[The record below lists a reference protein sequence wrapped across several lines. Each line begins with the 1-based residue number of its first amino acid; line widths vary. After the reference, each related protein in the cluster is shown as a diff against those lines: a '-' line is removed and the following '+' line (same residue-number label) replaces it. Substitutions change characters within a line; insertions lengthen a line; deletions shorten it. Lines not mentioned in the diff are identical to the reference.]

1 MGWYIVITEEMRALG
16 LSGND
21 LVVFATLH
29 GYCQKGDGCYYGGQ
43 SALAER
49 CGIAL
54 RTLRDIVRRLK
65 HDDYLEEF
73 QVVKGGKS
81 LTAYSVKWPA
91 EIAGGERQKLP
102 VGAADSAGKK
112 ENENPFTNVKDT
124 LSSSRTRGKKI
135 PPTLEE
141 VAAYC
146 RERGSAVDPEAF
158 VAFYTS
164 NGWKVGKSPMK
175 DWTAAIV
182 TWERRIKNERSAG
195 RRTTPAAPSK
205 KGDYF
210 VENLKALDRL
220 QGTHRYEEYLAA
232 KGGAVVD
239 EQ

>member
-1 MGWYIVITEEMRALG
+1 MGWYIVITEEMQALG

-49 CGIAL
+49 CGITD
-54 RTLRDIVRRLK
+54 RTLRNIIRALA

-73 QVVKGGKS
+73 HVVKGGKS
-81 LTAYSVKWPA
+81 LTAYSVKWP
-91 EIAGGERQKLP
+91 EKISGEERKKFP
-102 VGAADSAGKK
+102 VGPEKISGRK
-112 ENENPFTNVKDT
+112 ENENTFTNVKDT
-124 LSSSRTRGKKI
+124 LSSPRTRGKKI

-182 TWERRIKNERSAG
+182 TWERRITNDRSAG

>member
-49 CGIAL
+49 CGITD
-54 RTLRDIVRRLK
+54 RTLRNIIRDLV
-65 HDDYLEEF
+65 HDGYLEEF

-81 LTAYSVKWPA
+81 LTAYSVKWP
-91 EIAGGERQKLP
+91 EKI
-102 VGAADSAGKK
+102 SGKK
-112 ENENPFTNVKDT
+112 ENENTFTNVKDT
-124 LSSSRTRGKKI
+124 LSSTRVREKKI

-182 TWERRIKNERSAG
+182 TWERRITNDRSAG

-220 QGTHRYEEYLAA
+220 QGTHRYEDYMAA